1 MTHDES
7 FGATGTE
14 PLQQVQD
21 SQRRRHP
28 YTVAHR
34 VDLSASRPMSAPS
47 TRTLLQVVTSTNRRG
62 AEVFAVSMGQVLGR
76 RGWAVRTIALAPGD
90 IGERLDLPTL
100 GDRPLAPSTV
110 RALRAEARAVAIV
123 AAHGSRTLPACALAT
138 LGTDVPFV
146 YRNIG
151 DPRFWASTR
160 LRRLRA
166 GWAMQRARRVVAL
179 SPSATDTLAD
189 HYHIKRELITA
200 IPRAVDIELHRP
212 PRPIDRAEARRA
224 LGLPADRPVVAFLGS
239 LSEEKDPQ
247 LALATI
253 TCLDDAHLVVAGDGT
268 LRDELERSAA
278 AIPGRVHFLG
288 AVADPG
294 LCYDAADVV
303 LLTSHSEGLPG
314 VLIEAGLRALPT
326 VTTDVGFVR
335 DIIADAE
342 TGFVVASRDP
352 AVLAR
357 ALQLA
362 LDDHDRLGSA
372 ARRRCRERFDLES
385 AARQWDE
392 LLGSLIVD

>member
-21 SQRRRHP
+21 SQRRLHP

-123 AAHGSRTLPACALAT
+123 AAHGSRTLPASALAT

-166 GWAMQRARRVVAL
+166 GWAMRRARRVVAL
-179 SPSATDTLAD
+179 SPSATDALAD

-212 PRPIDRAEARRA
+212 PRPSIAPRPAGHSDSPPTDQSSRSSVPSRRRRTPSSHSPRSRASTTRTSSSPVTAPSATTGAIGRCDPRARP
-224 LGLPADRPVVAFLGS
+224 LPRRGP
-239 LSEEKDPQ
+239 
-247 LALATI
+247 
-253 TCLDDAHLVVAGDGT
+253 
-268 LRDELERSAA
+268 
-278 AIPGRVHFLG
+278 
-288 AVADPG
+288 DPG